1 MLDVNNRL
9 PSLPVSRSQ
18 GAKLKALQRRREAP
32 PAQRRVRNYNIKDA
46 PDGQ

>member
-1 MLDVNNRL
+1 MLDVNRL

-18 GAKLKALQRRREAP
+18 GAKLKALQRQQREAP

-46 PDGQ
+46 PDEQ